1 MIDFGVGQM
10 RCLKNNLDGRF
21 EELYNRVETVCSD
34 KKQLE
39 DYVLREAFNRFKDIV
54 SILVKRHPKEFVK

>member
-1 MIDFGVGQM
+1 M